1 MLRLQRQRASVR
13 YTLCRKERNMTCP
26 SRNLVSLLVLALLVW
41 GAESVAAGEQALDLS
56 GTVTVTATSVAA
68 SIGRSWGS
76 GTLTLLDGSQH
87 QFKVSGL
94 DVVAVGIKQATGVG
108 DVYHLKNLAD
118 FEGKYVKAAAAIAVG
133 GGGAATTMQNDKGVV
148 INLTGVGQG
157 VDFRLAVSG
166 IDVTL
171 VK

>member
-1 MLRLQRQRASVR
+1 MV
-13 YTLCRKERNMTCP
+13 C
-26 SRNLVSLLVLALLVW
+26 LLVLVLLAGGMW
-41 GAESVAAGEQALDLS
+41 SVAVAQEASDLS

-68 SIGRSWGS
+68 GIGWSWGS
-76 GTLTLLDGSQH
+76 GALTLLDGSQH
-87 QFKVSGL
+87 QFKVGGL

-108 DVYHLKNLAD
+108 NVYNMKKLED
-118 FEGKYVKAAAAIAVG
+118 FEGKYVKAAAGMAVG
-133 GGGAATTMQNDKGVV
+133 GGAGATTMRNDKGVV

-166 IDVTL
+166 MDVTL

>member
-1 MLRLQRQRASVR
+1 M
-13 YTLCRKERNMTCP
+13 NHI
-26 SRNLVSLLVLALLVW
+26 SRHVIGLLVLAFLAFTVQ
-41 GAESVAAGEQALDLS
+41 SVTAGEQDPSLS
-56 GTVTVTATSVAA
+56 GTVTVTATSVSAG
-68 SIGRSWGS
+68 IGWSWGS

-108 DVYHLKNLAD
+108 NVYHLKQLAD
-118 FEGKYVKAAAAIAVG
+118 FEGKYVKAAAGIVVG
-133 GGGAATTMQNDKGVV
+133 GGAGATTMQNDKGVV

>member
-1 MLRLQRQRASVR
+1 MR
-13 YTLCRKERNMTCP
+13 RKARKMVY
-26 SRNLVSLLVLALLVW
+26 LLALVFLTGSMW
-41 GAESVAAGEQALDLS
+41 SVAVAQEASDLS

-68 SIGRSWGS
+68 GIGWSWGS

-87 QFKVSGL
+87 QFKIGGL

-108 DVYHLKNLAD
+108 NVYNLKKLQD
-118 FEGKYVKAAAAIAVG
+118 FEGKYVKATAGMAI
-133 GGGAATTMQNDKGVV
+133 GGGAGATSMRNDKGVV

-166 IDVTL
+166 MDVAL

>member
-1 MLRLQRQRASVR
+1 M
-13 YTLCRKERNMTCP
+13 NHM
-26 SRNLVSLLVLALLVW
+26 SRNVIGLLVLAFLAFTVQ
-41 GAESVAAGEQALDLS
+41 SVTAGEQDPDLS

-68 SIGRSWGS
+68 GIGWSWGS

-108 DVYHLKNLAD
+108 NVYHLKRLAD
-118 FEGKYVKAAAAIAVG
+118 FEGKYVKAAAGIAVG
-133 GGGAATTMQNDKGVV
+133 GGAGATTMQNDKGVV